1 MFNLILAAA
10 EKAAQAGQAG
20 AQTAAQTAGQAAEQA
35 GQQTQ
40 TNPMG
45 MLIMMIVA
53 FGLMFWMMSRSNKK
67 QQQKREEM
75 LDSIV
80 KGTEVML
87 ASGIYGKVSA
97 VQDKIL
103 TVEIADRV
111 FIKVNRAGIH
121 DVILPEEQK
130 ADEGE
135 KKEEKADK

>member
-1 MFNLILAAA
+1 MLNFVIAAA
-10 EKAAQAGQAG
+10 EKAAG
-20 AQTAAQTAGQAAEQA
+20 AAQAAAPAAGEAAQAA

-45 MLIMMIVA
+45 MLILMTGA
-53 FGLMFWMMSRSNKK
+53 FILMFWMMSRSNKK

-87 ASGIYGKVSA
+87 ASGIYGKVAA
-97 VQDKIL
+97 VQDKVL

-111 FIKVNRAGIH
+111 FVKVNRAGIH
-121 DVILPEEQK
+121 EVIVPEAPK
-130 ADEGE
+130 SAEGE
-135 KKEEKADK
+135 KKEEKSDK

>member
-1 MFNLILAAA
+1 MFNTILATAA
-10 EKAAQAGQAG
+10 KAAP
-20 AQTAAQTAGQAAEQA
+20 AAQNA

-45 MLIMMIVA
+45 MLILMTGA
-53 FGLMFWMMSRSNKK
+53 FILMFWMMSRSNKK
-67 QQQKREEM
+67 QQQKREQL

-111 FIKVNRAGIH
+111 FVKVNRAGIH
-121 DVILPEEQK
+121 DVILPQTENAAPAE
-130 ADEGE
+130 E
-135 KKEEKADK
+135 KKEEKSDK

>member
-1 MFNLILAAA
+1 MFNAILATA
-10 EKAAQAGQAG
+10 KAAAP
-20 AQTAAQTAGQAAEQA
+20 AAQGGAAA

-45 MLIMMIVA
+45 MLILMTGA
-53 FGLMFWMMSRSNKK
+53 FILMFWMMSRSNKK
-67 QQQKREEM
+67 QQQKREEL

-97 VQDKIL
+97 VQDKIF

-111 FIKVNRAGIH
+111 FVKVNRAGIH
-121 DVILPEEQK
+121 DVIKPEAPAE
-130 ADEGE
+130 APAE
-135 KKEEKADK
+135 KKEETADK